1 MAPIAVKAPTSGK
14 STTTPYGDK
23 SMKRGRSIKRSSTQR
38 RPQQLSPHFAQA
50 MQMQQ
55 SEDED
60 EDEDEAATISDRPS
74 LQPYRRRERQSYINP
89 RQHMLHLPDSARPAT
104 SRSHK
109 RDWSYHRDQSPS
121 PSISKKLPPSDSL
134 AQQPHIESHFSIG
147 TASTG
152 MTSEE
157 FESLPPTIQR
167 KVSRHPRRLH
177 SCHIFFA
184 CSFCL
189 TCSKAMGL
197 LQVSIFFQYHF
208 HLARYCFRPAFSI
221 EMCMHIWFQEA
232 LVISARDKS
241 SLVRV
246 ASNSTRTQG
255 TIIPSG

>member
-1 MAPIAVKAPTSGK
+1 MAPIAVKAPTGVK

-50 MQMQQ
+50 MQMQR
-55 SEDED
+55 SEDEYED
-60 EDEDEAATISDRPS
+60 EDEDEAATISNRPS

-109 RDWSYHRDQSPS
+109 RDWNYHRDQSPS

-134 AQQPHIESHFSIG
+134 SQQPHIESYFSMG

-157 FESLPPTIQR
+157 FEALPPTIQR
-167 KVSRHPRRLH
+167 KVSRLPRRLH
-177 SCHIFFA
+177 SCCVFFLFA
-184 CSFCL
+184 SPVP
-189 TCSKAMGL
+189 KRWA
-197 LQVSIFFQYHF
+197 FFEFLFFSYTAF
-208 HLARYCFRPAFSI
+208 IWPAIVF
-221 EMCMHIWFQEA
+221 A
-232 LVISARDKS
+232 LHSA
-241 SLVRV
+241 
-246 ASNSTRTQG
+246 
-255 TIIPSG
+255 